1 MKKILPLIV
10 AVAAAGWLAGCAA
23 NRTQDEAGVG
33 APGGTA
39 VFGPEGAGS
48 DTPDFDQTERNN
60 RTGEFYQEGT
70 TDMNRPM
77 DNSVPGETHDSGAV
91 TDGTKGPI

>member
-1 MKKILPLIV
+1 MKKLVPLIL
-10 AVAAAGWLAGCAA
+10 AVATAGWLTGCAA

-33 APGGTA
+33 APGGTT

-48 DTPDFDQTERNN
+48 DTPDFNQNGSN
-60 RTGEFYQEGT
+60 HGTGQIYREGT
-70 TDMNRPM
+70 TDMNHPM
-77 DNSVPGETHDSGAV
+77 DNSVSGETHDSGAA